1 MKNLKVLLLTSLFMV
16 IGITTTSAKNIEYV
30 SKNYPI
36 EYFSSVYANTVANIV
51 YTQSDVVSVRA
62 DGVKEM
68 IDHLKIKV
76 HNGELIIENNKEL
89 DHKSDSPLVIFLSS
103 PTINSIET
111 HGKGNCCLKGKVKT
125 DNLNIKSAGIGK
137 LQALELESKKVCVNY
152 EGIGNLKLGGT
163 TQLVEIFSSGVGNI
177 DCENL
182 LAKTAIVKSTKIG
195 KINCYASESIGLFN
209 DGIGEITYH
218 GNPKLKNL
226 QGRGMGKIS
235 AIK

>member
-1 MKNLKVLLLTSLFMV
+1 M
-16 IGITTTSAKNIEYV
+16 
-30 SKNYPI
+30 
-36 EYFSSVYANTVANIV
+36 
-51 YTQSDVVSVRA
+51 YTQSNVVSVRA

-76 HNGELIIENNKEL
+76 HDGELIIENNKEL